1 MSEFMGRRLRLHYI
15 GPGLSWCQGLNE
27 NGTHRCICL
36 STWSPVGGI
45 IWEGVR
51 GVVLMEEVCYRG
63 MEGFEMLKDLALSQ
77 SALCLLAIAQDMSS
91 HLLLHMPSNMDSNPL
106 MNAVDPK

>member
-1 MSEFMGRRLRLHYI
+1 MGRRLRLHYI

-36 STWSPVGGI
+36 SSWSPVGGI
-45 IWEGVR
+45 IGEGVR

-77 SALCLLAIAQDMSS
+77 SALCLLAVGKRCEQLPHTPEVTIGSP
-91 HLLLHMPSNMDSNPL
+91 LLTDLP
-106 MNAVDPK
+106 

>member
-1 MSEFMGRRLRLHYI
+1 MGRRLRLHYI

-77 SALCLLAIAQDMSS
+77 SALCLLAVDSVPHSPAASYLGDR
-91 HLLLHMPSNMDSNPL
+91 LTGPSNL
-106 MNAVDPK
+106 